1 MNITTHDTKNIKI
14 SKVQKHINQDGK
26 IFYTK
31 EFIINSIDGETIELT
46 CFSHDTESLK
56 SK

>member
-14 SKVQKHINQDGK
+14 SKVQKHINQNGS
-26 IFYTK
+26 IFFTK
-31 EFIINSIDGETIELT
+31 DFIINSIDGETIELT
-46 CFSHDTESLK
+46 CFSHDIETLK